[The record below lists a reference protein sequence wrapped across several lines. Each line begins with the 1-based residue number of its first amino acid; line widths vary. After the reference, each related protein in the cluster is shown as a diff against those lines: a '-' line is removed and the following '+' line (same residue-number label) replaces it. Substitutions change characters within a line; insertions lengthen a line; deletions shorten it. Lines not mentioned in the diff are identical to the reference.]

1 MFNKGT
7 SRRTLILFLSLTL
20 LLVSFYAIS
29 AEEHSVNVSP
39 VSVSDSGVV
48 TSAHPLAS
56 KAGAEILSQGGNAVD
71 AAVATAFALSVVEP
85 YASGLGGE
93 GVATIGLANGK
104 DVVVD
109 YKSIAPGHVTEKTN
123 IDVNYGAEGSAV
135 PGVVAGLAHSL
146 KEYGTMEL
154 DQVLQP
160 AIDLARE
167 GFPMDE
173 VFHDTLSAHGFYENM
188 IDNPEKFNLETVS
201 KRFLEGG
208 LLPEVGTTINN
219 PELANALELIAEEGA
234 SAFYEGK
241 IAEAIAESTDGWIGK
256 DDLKEYSP
264 VEREPIA
271 SDYRN
276 YMVLSPPPPVG
287 GAIVVEELNIL
298 ENFNLAH
305 LGRYDHP
312 LAVHLISQATMLGS
326 RDGATFRADP
336 NFADIPL
343 KGLASD
349 EFATERAKLINMGK
363 AMEERRFD
371 VPQGNPGDFQLEE
384 KAEEETNSPSTTQ
397 ISVVDEEG
405 NAVSMT
411 NTNSYF
417 WGSQLFVEEYGFVLN
432 NEIHNFTPAEYE
444 TLNTIAPYKRP
455 RTVIAPTIVRRNDG
469 SVYLVVGTP
478 GAGRITTTIVETIV
492 NMVDFNMPLTEAI
505 KSPKFT
511 SRLWYDE
518 LRMEKG
524 YPEETLE
531 ELRDMGHKIKL
542 YPKLDLYFGGVNA
555 VQLTDNGLMV
565 GVGSY
570 RRDGAAATAEE
581 K

>member
-1 MFNKGT
+1 
-7 SRRTLILFLSLTL
+7 
-20 LLVSFYAIS
+20 
-29 AEEHSVNVSP
+29 
-39 VSVSDSGVV
+39 SGVV

-93 GVATIGLANGK
+93 GIATIGLATGK

-109 YKSIAPGHVTEKTN
+109 YKSVAPGHVTEETN
-123 IDVNYGAEGSAV
+123 IDINYGAKGAAV
-135 PGVVAGLAHSL
+135 PGVVSGLTHSL
-146 KEYGTMEL
+146 KKYGSMEME
-154 DQVLQP
+154 QVLQP
-160 AIDLARE
+160 AIDLARN
-167 GFPMDE
+167 GFPME
-173 VFHDTLSAHGFYENM
+173 KVFHDTLSAHGFYENM
-188 IDNPEKFNLETVS
+188 VDNPEKFNLETVS
-201 KRFLEGG
+201 KRFLEEG
-208 LLPEVGTTINN
+208 LLPEVGTTIKN
-219 PELANALELIAEEGA
+219 PELANALELIAENGA

-241 IAEAIAESTDGWIGK
+241 IAESIAESTDGWIRK
-256 DDLKEYSP
+256 EDLENYSP
-264 VEREPIA
+264 VEREPIS

-312 LAVHLISQATMLGS
+312 LVVHLISQATMLGS

-336 NFADIPL
+336 DFSDIPL
-343 KGLASD
+343 EGLASD
-349 EFATERAKLINMGK
+349 EFATERAKLINMDK

-371 VPQGNPGDFQLEE
+371 IPQGNPGNFQSQGKGVENSE
-384 KAEEETNSPSTTQ
+384 SPSTTQ
-397 ISVVDEEG
+397 ISVVDREG

-417 WGSQLFVEEYGFVLN
+417 WGSQLFIGDYGFVLN
-432 NEIHNFTPAEYE
+432 NEIHNFTPAQYE

-455 RTVIAPTIVRRNDG
+455 RTVIAPTIVRRSDG

-478 GAGRITTTIVETIV
+478 GAGRISTTIVETIV

-524 YPEETLE
+524 YPEATLE
-531 ELRDMGHKIKL
+531 ELKEMGHKIKL
-542 YPKLDLYFGGVNA
+542 YPKLDLYFGGINA
-555 VQLTDNGLMV
+555 VQLTENNLMV